1 MKKIILI
8 ILTCFIIAI
17 FGGWIFSLI
26 TGYTFVYIPYKG
38 IPKAKQY
45 AKNEV
50 IPVLEELNFNDGKWD
65 AYLSFSRLDLKEL
78 EGIIPKR
85 TCLKLS
91 DIRILMKMKKD
102 WNMVFT
108 GGDIATAE
116 SCIFFTKNGEVVFR
130 SEIVVNKYSEGLQS
144 PAFGWIEP
152 VKPGIIMQYCKEF
165 NPVYWPIVILK

>member
-1 MKKIILI
+1 MKRIMLITLTFFVLI
-8 ILTCFIIAI
+8 ICVW
-17 FGGWIFSLI
+17 WIFSLI

-50 IPVLEELNFNDGKWD
+50 IPVLEELDFNDGKWA

-85 TCLKLS
+85 TCLKLADVS
-91 DIRILMKMKKD
+91 ILMKMKKD

-108 GGDIATAE
+108 AGDIATAE
-116 SCIFFTKNGEVVFR
+116 SSIAFTKNGKVVFR
-130 SEIVVNKYSEGLQS
+130 SEISVNKYSEGLQS

-152 VKPGIIMQYCKEF
+152 VKPGVILKYCKEF
-165 NPVYWPIVILK
+165 KPVYWPIVILR